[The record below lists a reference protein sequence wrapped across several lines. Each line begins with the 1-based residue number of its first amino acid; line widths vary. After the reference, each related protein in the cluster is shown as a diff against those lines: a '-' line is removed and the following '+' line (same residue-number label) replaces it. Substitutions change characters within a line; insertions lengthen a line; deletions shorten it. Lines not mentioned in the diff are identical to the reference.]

1 MVFFARGA
9 RRSFSKLNPFNRME
23 TLEQRRLLAA
33 AVDQI
38 LGPTDEDLAHQMP
51 DWMAKQYLPA
61 TQSLVNVGNWLT
73 SARPQA
79 ADPLST
85 ALDVFRDRADSLSL
99 NDASLATPFITSQY
113 TDAHNGLTHVY
124 LQQEFNGLPVINA
137 RASASVD
144 KLGRVLTA
152 HTSFIAQTS
161 ADNFVNRP
169 SRSAVTVL
177 TGIASELEVH
187 RVGKVDVS
195 QRLNGQGVRISAPS
209 LSIKPIDARLVYVA
223 RPEGE
228 MDLAWHFVLDMP
240 GGQHWYELAASA
252 SSGEILWGVDYVNHA
267 TYRAMNP
274 NLRSPHEGSPTVLT
288 DPHNAI
294 ASPFGWHDTNGI
306 AGAEFTITRGNNVH
320 AYLDRNND
328 NAADTLTASG
338 GASLDFNYTVDFNT
352 SPTTVT
358 TNQQAAMVNLFVANN
373 HIHDVTHGYG
383 FNEVSGNFQ
392 VNNYGRGGSG
402 NDAVNAEA
410 QDGGGTNNANMATPA
425 DGSAPRMQM
434 YIWNNTT
441 PNRDGDFDQQI
452 IYHEYTHG
460 ISNRLTGGPAN
471 SSALSGFQS
480 GSMGEGWSDFI
491 AIVLTAKPSDTAT
504 TSVGMSPWAL
514 GQAANGVGIRTYPY
528 TTNMTV
534 NPFTANS
541 INSAGGSVHY
551 GGSVWATAL
560 WEVYWN
566 LVTAYGFSTNMA
578 GGWQPGQGGNK
589 LALQLVLDGMKLQPV
604 NPTFK
609 QARDAILQADVALT
623 GGQNQGLLW
632 SAFAKRGF
640 GFSFNSGTSSS
651 STTVVQAFDIP
662 GQIGGKVMNDAND
675 NGTIDA
681 GETGLANIPV
691 YLDLNNDASR
701 QSNEPQQ
708 LTDSIGNYVFNGL
721 SANTYTVRVA
731 TPAGQRQTSP
741 ASSYSVVVSGPNA
754 VNVERNFTLTT
765 RARLSGFTY
774 NDRNWNNTFDSAD
787 AALSNQRVFIDAN
800 NNGTFDNSGFDLANT
815 TPLSLP
821 DDRTTRFSNF
831 AVSTTGTVGNLSLRI
846 NLTHTF
852 IGDLDTYLISPTGT
866 RVLLFGQRGSTSAG
880 FNGTLS
886 MSAADS
892 VTNWP
897 TNTTT
902 PITGDWRPEGDLTA
916 FNGQTL
922 SGTWRIEV
930 TDQAGGDFGSLNS
943 WALVGGSSEL
953 SALSDATG
961 AFSLPNLGTGSVNLR
976 QVAQAAP
983 WVFTNPASGARSHTL
998 AAAELVQSSFG
1009 QRNSNLPVHLASS
1022 FLVNVAQGPRMDLTF
1037 SSDVNLGPASFSV
1050 INVTTGATIPSNQYS
1065 ISYNAATKIGS
1076 LNFAPVPDG
1085 LPDGQYR
1092 LVLNSNIATPA
1103 GFNLANPGIVS
1114 FSFLRGDFD
1123 TDGTVGFSD
1132 LLAIARNYGMTTG
1145 ATYAEGDANYDGA
1158 VNFADLLI
1166 LARKYGSGLAA
1177 DFARALNNPNP
1188 TNITTAPSKGSAFA
1202 GQGAA
1207 FASQGAAFASQGSAF
1222 ASQGS
1227 AFASGSL
1234 IESDRDS
1241 ELLV

>member
-1 MVFFARGA
+1 MAFSARGA
-9 RRSFSKLNPFNRME
+9 RRSFRKFNPLNRME

-38 LGPTDEDLAHQMP
+38 LGPTAEDLSHQMP

-73 SARPQA
+73 SARPQP
-79 ADPLST
+79 ADPLAT
-85 ALDVFRDRADSLSL
+85 ALELFRDRADSLSL
-99 NDASLATPFITSQY
+99 NDASLETPFITSQY
-113 TDAHNGLTHVY
+113 TDAHNGLTHIY
-124 LQQEFNGLPVINA
+124 LQQEYNGLPVINA
-137 RASASVD
+137 RANASVD
-144 KLGRVLTA
+144 KFGRVLNA
-152 HTSFIAQTS
+152 HTSFIAQTT

-169 SRSAVTVL
+169 ARSAVSVL
-177 TGIASELEVH
+177 SNIASDLEVD
-187 RVGKVDVS
+187 RVGKVEVT
-195 QRLNGQGVRISAPS
+195 QRLNGQAVRISAPN

-228 MDLAWHFVLDMP
+228 MELAWHYILDMP

-252 SSGEILWGVDYVNHA
+252 SSSQILWGVDYVNHA

-274 NLRSPHEGSPTVLT
+274 NLRSPYEGSPTVLT
-288 DPHNAI
+288 DPHNTV
-294 ASPFGWHDTNGI
+294 ASPFGWHDTNGV
-306 AGAEFTITRGNNVH
+306 AGAEFTTTRGNNVH
-320 AYLDRNND
+320 SYLDRNND
-328 NAADTLTASG
+328 NAPDTLTASG
-338 GASLDFNYTVDFNT
+338 GASLDFNFTVDFNT

-373 HIHDVTHGYG
+373 HIHDVTYGYG
-383 FNEVSGNFQ
+383 FNEASGNFQ
-392 VNNYGRGGSG
+392 TNNYGRGGAG

-471 SSALSGFQS
+471 SGALSGFQS

-491 AIVLTAKPSDTAT
+491 AIVLTAKPSDTAAQG
-504 TSVGMSPWAL
+504 VGMSPWAL
-514 GQAANGVGIRTYPY
+514 GQPANGQGIRTYRY
-528 TTNMTV
+528 STDTTV

-566 LVTAYGFSTNMA
+566 LVTAYGFSSNLA

-651 STTVVQAFDIP
+651 STTVVQAFDVP

-675 NGTIDA
+675 NGAIDA

-691 YLDLNNDASR
+691 YLDLNNDSVR
-701 QSNEPQQ
+701 QTNEPQQ

-721 SANTYTVRVA
+721 AANTYTVRVA

-754 VNVERNFTLTT
+754 VNVERNFTLTN
-765 RARLSGFTY
+765 RARISGFTY
-774 NDRNWNNTFDSAD
+774 NDRNWSNSFDPSD
-787 AALSNQRVFIDAN
+787 APLANQRVFIDSN
-800 NNGTFDNSGFDLANT
+800 NSGTWDNSSFDLTNT

-831 AVSTTGTVGNLSLRI
+831 DVSTTGTVGNLSLRI
-846 NLTHTF
+846 NLSHTF
-852 IGDLDTYLISPTGT
+852 IGDLDTYLISPSGT
-866 RVLLFGQRGSTSAG
+866 RVLLFSRQGSTSNG

-886 MSAADS
+886 MTAANS
-892 VTNWP
+892 VTGWP
-897 TNTTT
+897 TSSTTQ
-902 PITGDWRPEGDLTA
+902 ITGDWRPQGDFSA
-916 FNGQTL
+916 FNGQNL

-930 TDQAGGDFGSLNS
+930 TDQAGGDFGSLDS

-953 SALSDATG
+953 STLSDANG
-961 AFSLPNLGTGSVNLR
+961 AFTLPNLNSGSVNLR

-983 WVFTNPASGARSHTL
+983 WVFTNPSSGARTHTL

-1009 QRNSNLPVHLASS
+1009 QRNSNLPVHLASN
-1022 FLVNVAQGPRMDLTF
+1022 FLVNVPQGPRMDLTF
-1037 SSDVNLGPASFSV
+1037 SSDVILGASSFSV
-1050 INVTTGATIPSNQYS
+1050 INVTTNTTIPSNQYS
-1065 ISYNAATKIGS
+1065 VSFNPATKIGS
-1076 LNFAPVPDG
+1076 ISFAPVPAG

-1092 LVLNSNIATPA
+1092 LVLNNSITNTS
-1103 GFNLANPGIVS
+1103 GFALANPGIVN
-1114 FSFLRGDFD
+1114 FNFLRGDFD
-1123 TDGTVGFSD
+1123 VDGTVGFND
-1132 LLAIARNYGMTTG
+1132 LLEIARNYGMASG
-1145 ATYAEGDANYDGA
+1145 ATYAQGDANYDGA
-1158 VNFADLLI
+1158 VNFSDLLI
-1166 LARKYGSGLAA
+1166 LARKYGSTLPA
-1177 DFARALNNPNP
+1177 DFARALNNPYP
-1188 TNITTAPSKGSAFA
+1188 TNIATTPSKGSA
-1202 GQGAA
+1202 AA
-1207 FASQGAAFASQGSAF
+1207 SRGSAF
-1222 ASQGS
+1222 AGRGDAFATQGS
-1227 AFASGSL
+1227 ILGN
-1234 IESDRDS
+1234 EQNS
-1241 ELLV
+1241 EIPVLG